1 MPITKT
7 TLKKVRQQAVIKFVG
22 AGTSTIDLNSDLR
35 LSDEIFMGYSNAN
48 VNISTIFYT
57 MSNSTSPVSI
67 VRNGTTIFELYGNDN
82 WLFAQTIGAV
92 ENSNNTSNIQVT
104 IPNPGGT
111 VILGVTKATGYQP
124 PNQQTLK
131 DYEK

>member
-22 AGTSTIDLNSDLR
+22 AGTSTVDLNSDLR
-35 LSDEIFMGYSNAN
+35 LSDETFLGHAN
-48 VNISTIFYT
+48 TTVNISSIFYT

-67 VRNGTTIFELYGNDN
+67 TRNGTTILELYGNDN
-82 WLFAQTIGAV
+82 WLFSQSLGIV
-92 ENSNNTSNIQVT
+92 ENSNNTANIQVT
-104 IPNPGGT
+104 IPGPGGT
-111 VILGVTKATGYQP
+111 VILGLTKATGYQP

>member
-7 TLKKVRQQAVIKFVG
+7 ILKKVRQQSVIKLVG
-22 AGTSTIDLNSDLR
+22 SGTSTIDLNSDLR
-35 LSDEIFMGYSNAN
+35 LSDETFLGYSNAN
-48 VNISTIFYT
+48 VNIHTILWT

-67 VRNGTTIFELYGNDN
+67 VRNGVTVWELYGNDN
-82 WLFAQTIGAV
+82 WLLSQTMGVVDNAN
-92 ENSNNTSNIQVT
+92 NSSNIQVT
-104 IPNPGGT
+104 IPAPGGS
-111 VILGVTKATGYQP
+111 VVLGLTKATGYQT

>member
-1 MPITKT
+1 MAITKT

-22 AGTSTIDLNSDLR
+22 AGTSTIDLDSDLR
-35 LSDEIFMGYSNAN
+35 LSDEIFMGYSNTT
-48 VNISTIFYT
+48 VNINSIFYT
-57 MSNSTSPVSI
+57 MANSTSPVSI
-67 VRNGTTIFELYGNDN
+67 VRNGTTILELYGNDN
-82 WLFAQTIGAV
+82 WTFAQSLGIVDT
-92 ENSNNTSNIQVT
+92 SNNTANIQVT

-111 VILGVTKATGYQP
+111 VILGLSKSGGYQP